1 MRVVQISDTHISWNH
16 RFFQANNERIAAQVA
31 ALKPDLIIH
40 TGDVSMDGAGDSRD
54 LELARRWVEELAVE
68 TLAVPGNHDV
78 GDLPAIKA
86 TQPVD
91 DTRLAAWRD
100 SFGADRWSRD
110 VGGWRLIGLDSML
123 FGTGHDDEQQQ
134 YEWLAPL
141 LATEKSIALFMHK
154 PLCVTDPG
162 EPACGYWTVAPEPRR
177 RLLAL
182 LDSTPVR
189 LVSTG
194 HLHIHREAQIAGILH
209 LWSPAASF
217 VCGTSQQEDLGGER
231 RLGLIEH
238 SFANDGVASRF
249 VRADGLEDLLIE
261 PVQHLIYPPSN
272 STNGQ

>member
-1 MRVVQISDTHISWNH
+1 MRVVQISDTHISRNH
-16 RFFQANNERIAAQVA
+16 SYFQANNERIAAQVA

-40 TGDVSMDGAGDSRD
+40 TGDVSMDGAGDARD
-54 LELARRWVEELAVE
+54 LELARRWVAELPVE

-78 GDLPAIKA
+78 GDLPAIKP

-100 SFGADRWSRD
+100 SFGSDRWSRD
-110 VGGWRLIGLDSML
+110 IEGWRLIGLDAML
-123 FGTGHDDEQQQ
+123 FGTGHTEEQRQ

-154 PLCVTDPG
+154 PLCVDNLC
-162 EPACGYWTVAPEPRR
+162 EPACGYWTVAPEPRQ
-177 RLLAL
+177 RLLELIERA
-182 LDSTPVR
+182 PVR
-189 LVSTG
+189 LVATG
-194 HLHIHREAQIAGILH
+194 HLHIHREAQIGGVSH

-217 VCGTSQQEDLGGER
+217 VCGSSQQDLGGER

-238 SFANDGVASRF
+238 TFADDGVTSRF

-261 PVQHLIYPPSN
+261 PVQHLIYPPAS
-272 STNGQ
+272 STSGQ